1 MNNTFDILHDEL
13 GKAMAESFNMIGI
26 AIVLSIVVGGL
37 IGLILYLTS
46 SPLFFKNKVIN
57 SIAGVIVNIIRS
69 LPFVIL
75 LVLLIPIT
83 KNLVGTSIG
92 PKAAAVP
99 LSIASIA
106 FFARLAE
113 GAFSEVDKGVLEA
126 AIASGAK
133 LTLILKDVLIVEAMP
148 SLIRAVTVS
157 LVSLIGYSAMAG
169 IVGGGGIGDLAIR
182 YGYYRYET
190 GVMIA
195 TVILLIVIVQIIQ
208 FVGDLFADISSKR

>member
-1 MNNTFDILHDEL
+1 MNNTISILQSEL
-13 GKAMAESFNMIGI
+13 GQAIMDSLNMIVI
-26 AIVLSIVVGGL
+26 SMILSIVIGGL

-46 SPLFFKNKVIN
+46 NSLFFKNKIIN
-57 SIAGVIVNIIRS
+57 SIAGIIVNIIRS

-83 KNLVGTSIG
+83 KIMVGTSIG
-92 PKAAAVP
+92 PQAAAVP

-113 GAFSEVDKGVLEA
+113 GAFNEVDKGVLEA
-126 AIASGAK
+126 AVASGAK
-133 LTLILKDVLIVEAMP
+133 LRLILTDVLIVEALP
-148 SLIRAVTVS
+148 SLIRGITVT
-157 LVSLIGYSAMAG
+157 LVSLISFSAMAG

-190 GVMIA
+190 GVMIV
-195 TVILLIVIVQIIQ
+195 TVIILVVVVQAIQ
-208 FVGDLFADISSKR
+208 FIGDGLARISSKR

>member
-1 MNNTFDILHDEL
+1 LDSTLEILKSEL
-13 GKAMAESFNMIGI
+13 GKAVIDSLNMIGI

-37 IGLILYLTS
+37 LGLLLYLTS
-46 SPLFFKNKVIN
+46 SELFFKNKFIN
-57 SIAGVIVNIIRS
+57 NVTCIIINIVRS

-75 LVLLIPIT
+75 LVLLIPFT
-83 KNLVGTSIG
+83 KQLVGTSIG

-99 LSIASIA
+99 LTIASIA
-106 FFARLAE
+106 FFARISE
-113 GAFSEVDKGVLEA
+113 GAFNEIDKGVLEA

-133 LTLILKDVLIVEAMP
+133 LQLILTDVLIVEALP
-148 SLIRAVTVS
+148 SLIRGITVT
-157 LVSLIGYSAMAG
+157 LVSLIGFSAMAG

-195 TVILLIVIVQIIQ
+195 TVILLVLVVQAIQ
-208 FVGDLFADISSKR
+208 FVGDKLSIIFSKR

>member
-1 MNNTFDILHDEL
+1 MNNTFNILHDEL
-13 GKAMAESFNMIGI
+13 GRAIADSLNMIGI
-26 AIVLSIVVGGL
+26 AIVLSIVVGGI
-37 IGLILYLTS
+37 IGLILYLTAN
-46 SPLFFKNKVIN
+46 PLFFKNKIIN
-57 SIAGVIVNIIRS
+57 SIAGIIVNIIRS

-83 KNLVGTSIG
+83 KRLVGTSIG

-106 FFARLAE
+106 FFARMAE

-133 LTLILKDVLIVEAMP
+133 LRLILTDVLIVEALP
-148 SLIRAVTVS
+148 SLIRAVTVT
-157 LVSLIGYSAMAG
+157 LVSLIGFSAMAG

-195 TVILLIVIVQIIQ
+195 TVILLIVIVQVIQ
-208 FVGDLFADISSKR
+208 FIGDILASVFSKR

>member
-1 MNNTFDILHDEL
+1 MNNTFNILHNEL
-13 GKAMAESFNMIGI
+13 GQAIRDSLNMIGI

-46 SPLFFKNKVIN
+46 NPLFFKNKIIN

-75 LVLLIPIT
+75 LVLLIPVT
-83 KNLVGTSIG
+83 KMMVGTSIG
-92 PKAAAVP
+92 PQAASVP

-106 FFARLAE
+106 FFARISE
-113 GAFSEVDKGVLEA
+113 GAFNEVDKGVLEA
-126 AIASGAK
+126 AVASGAK
-133 LTLILKDVLIVEAMP
+133 IRLILTDVLIVEALP
-148 SLIRAVTVS
+148 SLIRGVTVT
-157 LVSLIGYSAMAG
+157 LVSLIGFSAMAG

-195 TVILLIVIVQIIQ
+195 TVIILVVVVQAIQ
-208 FVGDLFADISSKR
+208 FIGDAFAKVSSKR

>member
-1 MNNTFDILHDEL
+1 MNNTFNILQDEL
-13 GKAMAESFNMIGI
+13 GKAVADSFNMIGI
-26 AIVLSIVVGGL
+26 AMILSIVVGGL

-46 SPLFFKNKVIN
+46 NQLFFRNKIVN
-57 SIAGVIVNIIRS
+57 SIAGIIVNIIRS

-83 KNLVGTSIG
+83 KKIVGTSIG
-92 PKAAAVP
+92 PQAASVP

-113 GAFSEVDKGVLEA
+113 GAFNEVDKGVLEA
-126 AIASGAK
+126 AVASGAK
-133 LTLILKDVLIVEAMP
+133 LSLILKDVLIVEALP
-148 SLIRAVTVS
+148 SLVRGMTVT

-195 TVILLIVIVQIIQ
+195 TVIILVVVVQAIQ
-208 FVGDLFADISSKR
+208 FIGDELARISSKR

>member
-1 MNNTFDILHDEL
+1 MNNTISILQSEL
-13 GKAMAESFNMIGI
+13 GQAIMDSLNMIVI
-26 AIVLSIVVGGL
+26 AMILSIIVGGF

-46 SPLFFKNKVIN
+46 NSLFFKNKIVN
-57 SIAGVIVNIIRS
+57 SIAGIIVNIIRS

-83 KNLVGTSIG
+83 KIMVGTSIG
-92 PKAAAVP
+92 PQAAAVP

-113 GAFSEVDKGVLEA
+113 GAFNEVDKGVLEA
-126 AIASGAK
+126 AVASGAK
-133 LTLILKDVLIVEAMP
+133 LRLILTDVLIVEALP
-148 SLIRAVTVS
+148 SLIRGITVT
-157 LVSLIGYSAMAG
+157 LVSLISFSAMAG

-190 GVMIA
+190 GVMIV
-195 TVILLIVIVQIIQ
+195 TVIILVVVVQTIQ
-208 FVGDLFADISSKR
+208 FIGDGLARISSKR

>member
-1 MNNTFDILHDEL
+1 MDSTLDILQQEL
-13 GKAMAESFNMIGI
+13 GKAVLDSLNMIGI
-26 AIVLSIVVGGL
+26 AIVLSIIVGGI

-46 SPLFFKNKVIN
+46 NQLFMKNKIIN
-57 SIAGVIVNIIRS
+57 TTAGVFINIVRS

-75 LVLLIPIT
+75 LVLLIPFT

-99 LSIASIA
+99 LTIASTA

-113 GAFSEVDKGVLEA
+113 GAFNEVDKGVLEA

-133 LTLILKDVLIVEAMP
+133 LRLILSDVLIVEALP
-148 SLIRAVTVS
+148 SLIRAITVT
-157 LVSLIGYSAMAG
+157 LVSLIGFSAMAG

-190 GVMIA
+190 GVMIV
-195 TVILLIVIVQIIQ
+195 TVVILVVLVQFIQ
-208 FVGDLFADISSKR
+208 LVGDKLAIVFTKK

>member
-1 MNNTFDILHDEL
+1 
-13 GKAMAESFNMIGI
+13 MIGI

-46 SPLFFKNKVIN
+46 NPLFFKNKIIN

-75 LVLLIPIT
+75 LVLLIPVT
-83 KNLVGTSIG
+83 KMMVGTSIG
-92 PKAAAVP
+92 PQAASVP

-106 FFARLAE
+106 FFARISE
-113 GAFSEVDKGVLEA
+113 GAFNEVDKGVLEA
-126 AIASGAK
+126 AVASGAK
-133 LTLILKDVLIVEAMP
+133 IRLILTDVLIVEALP
-148 SLIRAVTVS
+148 SLIRGVTVT
-157 LVSLIGYSAMAG
+157 LVSLIGFSAMAG

-195 TVILLIVIVQIIQ
+195 TVIILVVVVQAIQ
-208 FVGDLFADISSKR
+208 FIGDAFAKVSSKR

>member
-1 MNNTFDILHDEL
+1 LNNTLDILRDEL
-13 GKAMAESFNMIGI
+13 GKAIAESLNMIGI
-26 AIVLSIVVGGL
+26 AIILSIVVGGL

-46 SPLFFKNKVIN
+46 NPLFFKNKIIN
-57 SIAGVIVNIIRS
+57 SIAGIIVNIIRS

-83 KNLVGTSIG
+83 KHLVGTSIG

-133 LTLILKDVLIVEAMP
+133 LRLILKDVLIVEALP
-148 SLIRAVTVS
+148 SLIRAVTVT
-157 LVSLIGYSAMAG
+157 LVSLIGFSAMAG

-195 TVILLIVIVQIIQ
+195 TVVLLIIIVQAIQ
-208 FVGDLFADISSKR
+208 FIGDILASVSSKR

>member
-1 MNNTFDILHDEL
+1 MNNTISILQSEL
-13 GKAMAESFNMIGI
+13 GQAIKDSLNMIVI
-26 AIVLSIVVGGL
+26 AMILSIIVGGL

-46 SPLFFKNKVIN
+46 NSLFFKNKIIN
-57 SIAGVIVNIIRS
+57 SIAGIIVNIIRS

-83 KNLVGTSIG
+83 KIMVGTSIG
-92 PKAAAVP
+92 PQAAAVP

-113 GAFSEVDKGVLEA
+113 GAFNEVDKGVLEA
-126 AIASGAK
+126 AVASGAK
-133 LTLILKDVLIVEAMP
+133 LRLILTDVLIVEAMP
-148 SLIRAVTVS
+148 SLIRGITVT
-157 LVSLIGYSAMAG
+157 LVSLISFSAMAG

-190 GVMIA
+190 GVMIV
-195 TVILLIVIVQIIQ
+195 TVIILVVVVQVIQ
-208 FVGDLFADISSKR
+208 FIGDGLARISSKR